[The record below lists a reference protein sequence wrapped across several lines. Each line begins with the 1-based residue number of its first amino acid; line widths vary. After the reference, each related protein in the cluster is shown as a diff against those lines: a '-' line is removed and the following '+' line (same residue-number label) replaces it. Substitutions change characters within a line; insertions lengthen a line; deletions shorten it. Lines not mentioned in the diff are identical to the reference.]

1 MSPAAA
7 RYLNSVETL
16 SLRITRAIGTP
27 TSVLVHSVLF
37 VSIFSLSFA
46 GVTFDH
52 ILLVLTTAV
61 SLEAIYLSI
70 FIQMSINRTTKSIEE
85 VHEDVGEIAKEV
97 DEIQEDV
104 EDIGGDVDEIS
115 KDIDELQ
122 EDVEDIGEDV
132 DDLSKDLEEIQE
144 DDQEE
149 EKSKMLISSMEMQ
162 LQKIM
167 QELQTLKKQ
176 NLHQ

>member
-1 MSPAAA
+1 MSPVAT

-27 TSVLVHSVLF
+27 TSVLIHSVLF
-37 VSIFSLSFA
+37 ISIFSLYFV
-46 GVTFDH
+46 GVTVDH

-70 FIQMSINRTTKSIEE
+70 FIQMSINRTTQSIEE

-97 DEIQEDV
+97 DEIQEGV

-132 DDLSKDLEEIQE
+132 DDLSKDIEEIQE
-144 DDQEE
+144 EEDDE
-149 EKSKMLISSMEMQ
+149 EKSKLLISSMELQ

>member
-1 MSPAAA
+1 MSPVAK
-7 RYLNSVETL
+7 RYLNSVEFL

-27 TSVLVHSVLF
+27 TSVVVHSILF
-37 VSIFSLSFA
+37 VSIFSLYFF
-46 GVTFDH
+46 GVTVDH

-70 FIQMSINRTTKSIEE
+70 FIQMSINRTTESIEE

-97 DEIQEDV
+97 DEIQEGV

-122 EDVEDIGEDV
+122 EDVEDISEDV
-132 DDLSKDLEEIQE
+132 DDLSKDIEYIQDEEK
-144 DDQEE
+144 QEE
-149 EKSKMLISSMEMQ
+149 VSKELISSMESQM
-162 LQKIM
+162 QKIM
-167 QELQTLKKQ
+167 QELQALKKQ
-176 NLHQ
+176 GLR